1 MIRNKNQFLV
11 SSEIYHIDTRQYANF
26 HKPFVNL
33 TKYQKRVYYLGV
45 KVFNM
50 LPSYIKI
57 EYDNSK
63 KFKFVLRNFYMQILF
78 ISWMNILNVKKLN
91 IFIYEF
97 DWITIKFGTWSRYA
111 CMFLFSVIY

>member
-1 MIRNKNQFLV
+1 
-11 SSEIYHIDTRQYANF
+11 
-26 HKPFVNL
+26 
-33 TKYQKRVYYLGV
+33 
-45 KVFNM
+45 M

-97 DWITIKFGTWSRYA
+97 DWITIKFGT
-111 CMFLFSVIY
+111 

>member
-1 MIRNKNQFLV
+1 MN
-11 SSEIYHIDTRQYANF
+11 S
-26 HKPFVNL
+26 
-33 TKYQKRVYYLGV
+33 TKYQKGVYYLGV

-97 DWITIKFGTWSRYA
+97 DRITIKFGT
-111 CMFLFSVIY
+111 